1 MWLPSL
7 LAMLRM
13 AVRAPQEQ
21 QQLQLRQQKATC
33 ACARSVRG
41 PCCLLQLLQLP
52 APAVR
57 AAQTHCPRCCWC
69 CCGCPLRPTHARCSC
84 SRWCCWR
91 ARWRLRG
98 VLAPVLGL
106 GACAR
111 CLQGSGVSRECEL
124 RMGCRRFLPP
134 PSSPSSESSPPLPLP
149 RAPTRQPLKPP
160 PLLLAPSRPPPPPLL
175 LVVLP
180 PPCCW
185 PPVLVD
191 SPGAE
196 ASVAQLT
203 GEPA

>member
-1 MWLPSL
+1 MRVCQERARSLLPAAAAAAASAGCEGCSDALPSL
-7 LAMLRM
+7 LL
-13 AVRAPQEQ
+13 VLLWVPSAPN
-21 QQLQLRQQKATC
+21 TC
-33 ACARSVRG
+33 A
-41 PCCLLQLLQLP
+41 LQLLSLVLLAGAM
-52 APAVR
+52 APA
-57 AAQTHCPRCCWC
+57 
-69 CCGCPLRPTHARCSC
+69 
-84 SRWCCWR
+84 
-91 ARWRLRG
+91 G